1 MSSIIQATKLTRRE
15 LQQFKAG
22 GLIVADNEPGVD
34 ELVGEEVKMS
44 VLEVQLRRA
53 ERVTPELEQLI
64 RLAGQEETWLAVW
77 QEAQSDREAIDQFL
91 DIIRELAE
99 APEFA
104 DYSATPDMPAHLRA
118 VAHLDV

>member
-34 ELVGEEVKMS
+34 SVLGEEVIMS

-64 RLAGQEETWLAVW
+64 RLAGQEEVWLAIW
-77 QEAQSDREAIDQFL
+77 QEARSDREAIDQFL
-91 DIIRELAE
+91 DVVLDLAE

>member
-34 ELVGEEVKMS
+34 SVLGEEVIMS

-64 RLAGQEETWLAVW
+64 RLAGQEEVWLAIW
-77 QEAQSDREAIDQFL
+77 QEARSDREAIDQFL
-91 DIIRELAE
+91 DVVLDLAE

-104 DYSATPDMPAHLRA
+104 EYSATPDMPAHLRA